1 MKKTMKRFLIP
12 CAAAAFT
19 IGASMISFG
28 AVGWQQEGGVWRYI
42 NSGGDY
48 ASESWKK
55 SGDDWFWLD
64 SDGEMAVSSLIE
76 DGDDHYYVSSAGS
89 MVKNQWRELDNTDNS
104 DDEADTCW
112 YYFGP
117 NGKAY
122 KAASSGKTTFKT
134 ITNGEGITR
143 RYAFDTEGRML
154 YGWVDEES
162 NRVTD
167 DDAWR
172 TGVYYL
178 GTNGDGSLRS
188 NCWERLEVDDDENDD
203 DDFDGY
209 YWFWFNANGKKLTD
223 TTRTI
228 NGRKYRFEENGN
240 AIFNWYSLASSPN
253 ASGSD
258 LYYNKP
264 TECWLSQGWFKSVPD
279 ENLDPEGYEDGES
292 VWYYSLKSG
301 ELVKSQIKKINGN
314 TYGFDEYGKMMYG
327 LYKMNL
333 DGSDIVSYEEIESED
348 DLPEEGD
355 AWDVYHF
362 GDSPKEGAM
371 KTGSERITIDGEEY
385 TYEFKKS
392 GSEKGKGYDG
402 IVDGSIYIKGR
413 LLKADR
419 DAKLEKVSYDG
430 QEYLI
435 NTSGKIQKKKTNA
448 KDGDD
453 RYYCTDSKGV
463 VTYEGNDKWTK
474 EKED

>member
-1 MKKTMKRFLIP
+1 MKKTMKRFLVP

-76 DGDDHYYVSSAGS
+76 DGDDHYYVNSAGS

-228 NGRKYRFEENGN
+228 NGRK
-240 AIFNWYSLASSPN
+240 
-253 ASGSD
+253 
-258 LYYNKP
+258 
-264 TECWLSQGWFKSVPD
+264 
-279 ENLDPEGYEDGES
+279 
-292 VWYYSLKSG
+292 
-301 ELVKSQIKKINGN
+301 
-314 TYGFDEYGKMMYG
+314 
-327 LYKMNL
+327 
-333 DGSDIVSYEEIESED
+333 
-348 DLPEEGD
+348 
-355 AWDVYHF
+355 
-362 GDSPKEGAM
+362 
-371 KTGSERITIDGEEY
+371 
-385 TYEFKKS
+385 
-392 GSEKGKGYDG
+392 
-402 IVDGSIYIKGR
+402 
-413 LLKADR
+413 
-419 DAKLEKVSYDG
+419 
-430 QEYLI
+430 
-435 NTSGKIQKKKTNA
+435 
-448 KDGDD
+448 
-453 RYYCTDSKGV
+453 
-463 VTYEGNDKWTK
+463 
-474 EKED
+474 